1 MSMLNFLAMNKL
13 NFRAAKAHQVR
24 WKMIIVYLVVVVVE
38 SHGCEFSEGSLA
50 RELPAGPQ
58 SANNVATD
66 QHSSYT
72 QHRTSEPHS
81 LVPRVCATSRKH
93 HNRDLTQIARRELA
107 TTTRLRRVVLT
118 ADARGSFIGGKR
130 RTTLAFFWRP
140 VHVSSA

>member
-1 MSMLNFLAMNKL
+1 MLTLLVMNKP
-13 NFRAAKAHQVR
+13 NFRGAKAHQVR
-24 WKMIIVYLVVVVVE
+24 RNMIIVYLVVVQ
-38 SHGCEFSEGSLA
+38 SRGCEFSEGSLA

-58 SANNVATD
+58 SRNNVATTTLPTRN
-66 QHSSYT
+66 HS
-72 QHRTSEPHS
+72 TSQPHS
-81 LVPRVCATSRKH
+81 LVSKVCATRRKH

-118 ADARGSFIGGKR
+118 ADAGGSFIGGKR